1 MRYSL
6 KGDSSLQVMERFRG
20 LNQSDEY
27 SPERTDS
34 YDGMLPSESGNFAME
49 LCSEGIFLGD
59 DV

>member
-1 MRYSL
+1 M
-6 KGDSSLQVMERFRG
+6 KWFRG
-20 LNQSDEY
+20 LSQSEEY